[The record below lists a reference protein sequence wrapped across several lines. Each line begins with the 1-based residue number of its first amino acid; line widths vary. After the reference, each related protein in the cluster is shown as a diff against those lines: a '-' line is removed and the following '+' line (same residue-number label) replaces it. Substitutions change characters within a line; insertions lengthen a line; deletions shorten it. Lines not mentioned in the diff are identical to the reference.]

1 LQHLIVE
8 GLVNCGSA
16 EAKEFAED
24 IATRWIRTNYAAYK
38 TSGVMYEKYDVEFC
52 GRSGGS
58 SEYKHQVW
66 TFFSLH
72 PQPRAKTSSSLLLT
86 AVIATLD
93 SSGTSRRKKKAS
105 MVSFS

>member
-38 TSGVMYEKYDVEFC
+38 ASGVMYEKYDVEFC

-66 TFFSLH
+66 TFFFHFILNQGLKH
-72 PQPRAKTSSSLLLT
+72 PLPFYSQLL
-86 AVIATLD
+86 
-93 SSGTSRRKKKAS
+93 
-105 MVSFS
+105 